1 MNEGA
6 PVTSEMT
13 VPDALAGMRV
23 DRVLSFLGGVPR
35 SHAAHLVKAGRV
47 RVHGV
52 AVLVRSTPVAAG
64 DTIHVEGLAPPA
76 DVVRPD
82 PDVDFAVVYEDADLV
97 VVDKPAGLVVHHGAG
112 HRGGTLVDGL
122 AARYPDLSSWS
133 DQPGADPGRPG
144 IVHRLDKETSGL
156 LVVARSSEVR
166 DALVR
171 QFRAH
176 RAGRQYLALVRG
188 LVDSDTGTVE
198 APIGRSARE
207 PTRMTVSPGGRDA
220 TTHYRVLKRFPHTS
234 VTLVR
239 ATLETGRTHQ
249 VRVHLAAI
257 GHPVVGD
264 LRYGDRPGAATG
276 SVVVLARGRHFLHAA
291 RLAVEH
297 PRHGPMTWES
307 PLPPDL
313 VAALTEMGEPGAA
326 EDASEL

>member
-6 PVTSEMT
+6 PATSELT

-23 DRVLSFLGGVPR
+23 DRVVSFLGGVPR
-35 SHAAHLVKAGRV
+35 SHAAQLVKAGRV
-47 RVHGV
+47 RVQGV
-52 AVLVRSTPVAAG
+52 AVQARSTPVAAG
-64 DTIHVEGLAPPA
+64 DTIRVEGLAPPA

-82 PDVDFAVVYEDADLV
+82 PEVDFTVVYEDAQLV

-122 AARYPDLSSWS
+122 AARYPDLSSWV
-133 DQPGADPGRPG
+133 DEPGVDPGRPG
-144 IVHRLDKETSGL
+144 IVHRLDKGTSGL
-156 LVVARSSEVR
+156 LVVARNPEAR
-166 DALVR
+166 EALLR

-188 LVDSDTGTVE
+188 LVDADTGTVE
-198 APIGRSARE
+198 APIGRSARD

-220 TTHYRVLKRFPHTS
+220 TTHYSVVTRFPDTGC
-234 VTLVR
+234 TLVR

-264 LRYGDRPGAATG
+264 LRYGDRPAAATG
-276 SVVVLARGRHFLHAA
+276 PVVVLAPDRHFLHAA
-291 RLAVEH
+291 RLSVEH
-297 PRHGPMTWES
+297 PRRGPMTWES
-307 PLPPDL
+307 PLPVDL
-313 VAALTEMGEPGAA
+313 VAALR
-326 EDASEL
+326 DAGGPQDADDTNRP